1 MPPPPG
7 IGISINAGDSSVA
20 RVQRALKKRG
30 YYSGPVDGNAGRST
44 RSAIRS
50 FRTDNGLS
58 STSRIDGALLRA
70 LGL

>member
-1 MPPPPG
+1 MPPPG
-7 IGISINAGDSSVA
+7 IEISINAGDSSVA
-20 RVQRALKKRG
+20 RVQRALRKRG
-30 YYSGPVDGNAGRST
+30 YYSGPVDGSAGRST

-58 STSRIDGALLRA
+58 STSRIDGALLRM